1 MTYGPGRLPSGAGRD
16 SHDRDRG
23 DALKH
28 KPYLPYLLVLPALA
42 LLVAILYPFLTGVWW
57 SFNSYRL
64 NRGAPEFN
72 WGKNFLTLFSTGE
85 GLHAVG
91 ITLTYA
97 IVVVVIECVLGIG
110 LAMLLNFGR
119 YGNVFRLL
127 IVLPLL
133 LPPVVAALMWKVM
146 LTENGVVNWL
156 LESAGQTKLLWLNGP
171 DSALWSVVLIDV
183 WIFTP
188 FVVLLAQAGLK
199 SVPKELTEA
208 SSVDGAGPIRN
219 FLSVTL
225 PMIMPVLIVII
236 TFRGIDSLKM
246 FDIIY
251 TTTKGGPVDATTNLH
266 VLAYLDG
273 IRNLNFGMA
282 MAALLVLW
290 LLCYLISHFLLKA
303 RRKEAMA

>member
-1 MTYGPGRLPSGAGRD
+1 M
-16 SHDRDRG
+16 
-23 DALKH
+23 KH
-28 KPYLPYLLVLPALA
+28 KPHLPYLLALPGIAII
-42 LLVAILYPFLTGVWW
+42 VAMLYPFLTGTWW

-64 NRGAPEFN
+64 NRGDPEFN
-72 WGKNFLTLFSTGE
+72 GGQNFLLLFSTGE
-85 GLHAVG
+85 GQHAIRV
-91 ITLTYA
+91 TLTYA
-97 IVVVVIECVLGIG
+97 AVVVVTECVLGIG
-110 LAMLLNFGR
+110 LAMLLNYGKYGR
-119 YGNVFRLL
+119 AFRLL

-133 LPPVVAALMWKVM
+133 LPPVIAALMWNVM

-156 LESAGQTKLLWLNGP
+156 LESIGGHGLLWLSGP
-171 DSALWSVVLIDV
+171 DTALWSVILIDI

-199 SVPKELTEA
+199 SIPAELREA
-208 SSVDGAGPIRN
+208 SAVDGAGPIRN
-219 FLSVTL
+219 FASVTL
-225 PMIMPVLIVII
+225 PMLMPILVVIV

-251 TTTKGGPVDATTNLH
+251 TTTQGGPVDATTNLH

-282 MAALLVLW
+282 MASLIVLW
-290 LLCYLISHFLLKA
+290 LLCYLISFFLLKA